1 MIFIY
6 VLDSGVEYLKI
17 TIIDRLGY
25 MLLLP
30 VDALLLRFVLQVFQ
44 FALYFKF
51 RNHFLSVR
59 IKLGHIHVDLNLIL
73 LLLC

>member
-1 MIFIY
+1 VIFIY

-44 FALYFKF
+44 FALYFQF